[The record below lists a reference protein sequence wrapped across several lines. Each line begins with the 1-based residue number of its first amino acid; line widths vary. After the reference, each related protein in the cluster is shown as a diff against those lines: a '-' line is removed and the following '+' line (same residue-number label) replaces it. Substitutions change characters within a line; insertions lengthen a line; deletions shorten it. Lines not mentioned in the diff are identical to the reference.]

1 MDESKQ
7 IKISTWQC
15 LMLFLSIYVL
25 LVLLVATVFSLPPE
39 VSRLLNAV
47 DVAVCAVF
55 AADFLIQLKAAK
67 RKWSYLKWGWI
78 DLISSIPSLPF
89 LRLGRVARI
98 VRILRLLRGVRS
110 TRVIVK
116 HLFENRARGT
126 LATVALITF
135 VLIVFSSIAVLN
147 VETAPD
153 STIRSAEDALWW
165 SLATV
170 TTVGYGDV
178 YPKTTVGHF
187 VAAVLMIAGV
197 ALFGTFT
204 ATIASFFVHQDAK
217 QEDEKMNAIL
227 QKLDALSQRLD
238 QRNTENPRE
247 GQRDIDNR
255 DPPSA
260 GPSVRHHE

>member
-1 MDESKQ
+1 MDQPQTKGLS
-7 IKISTWQC
+7 SWQF
-15 LMLFLSIYVL
+15 LMLFLSVYVL
-25 LVLLVATVFSLPPE
+25 IGLLVETIFVLPIQ
-39 VSRLLNAV
+39 VSRLLSVV
-47 DVAVCAVF
+47 DAAVCAVF
-55 AADFLIQLKAAK
+55 AMDFFLQLKAAK

-89 LRLGRVARI
+89 LRLGRAARI
-98 VRILRLLRGVRS
+98 IRILRLLRGVRS
-110 TRVIVK
+110 TRVIVS

-126 LATVALITF
+126 FATVALITF

-153 STIRSAEDALWW
+153 STIKTAEDALWW

-178 YPKTTVGHF
+178 YPRTTVGHF

-204 ATIASFFVHQDAK
+204 ATVASLFIQQDSR
-217 QEDEKMNAIL
+217 QEEEKIDAVL
-227 QKLDALSQRLD
+227 RKLDALSERLD
-238 QRNTENPRE
+238 LREKTAQDSQTEGSCNAQRSRRT
-247 GQRDIDNR
+247 
-255 DPPSA
+255 
-260 GPSVRHHE
+260 